1 MINLSW
7 ELLFPVGAAL
17 LGVAIIF
24 GLMRYHRRDRRNDAV
39 TEAATREEYQHPD
52 RYDQAEDE
60 FRDKARPT

>member
-7 ELLFPVGAAL
+7 ELLFAVGAAL
-17 LGVAIIF
+17 LGAAIVF
-24 GLMRYHRRDRRNDAV
+24 GLMRHHGRNRRNDAL

-52 RYDQAEDE
+52 RYDRTEDE